1 MKKLNLKALVL
12 ALCLILSLSLTACGG
27 SKTIQIAVPND
38 ATNEA
43 RALLLLEEKGVIKLT
58 EGVGIEATKKD
69 IAENPYNV
77 EIVEAEAAQL
87 PNLLKDVDYAV
98 INTNY
103 AIPAGL
109 SPLKD
114 SLAIEGSHSA
124 YVNIL
129 ACREGNETSDKIR
142 ALAATLES
150 QQVADYITEKY
161 DGAAVAVAENP
172 TNGYDESVD
181 YASLKG
187 QTISVAASPTPHA
200 EILEISKELLAAKDI
215 TLDIQSYNDYV
226 IPNTVVDDGTLDANF
241 FQHEPYLDDFNAEN
255 GTHLVNVVGVHVEPM
270 GLYGG
275 KQTSLDAVSGK

>member
-1 MKKLNLKALVL
+1 MKKFNLKAVVL
-12 ALCLILSLSLTACGG
+12 ALILALSLSLTACGG

-43 RALLLLEEKGVIKLT
+43 RALLLLEEKGIIKLT
-58 EGVGIEATKKD
+58 EDVGIQATKKD

-109 SPLKD
+109 SPLED
-114 SLAIEGSHSA
+114 SLAIEGAQSA

-129 ACREGNETSDKIR
+129 ACREGNENSDKIR

-161 DGAAVAVAENP
+161 YGAAVAVTENP
-172 TNGYDESVD
+172 TNGYDERVD

-187 QTISVAASPTPHA
+187 QTITVAASPTPHA

-241 FQHEPYLDDFNAEN
+241 FQHEPYLNDFNAEN
-255 GTHLVNVVGVHVEPM
+255 GTHLVNVAGVHVEPM

-275 KQTSLDAVSGK
+275 KQTTLDAVSGK